1 MILVG
6 MNTWNGRPAFNGNRP
21 WMFRDAFM
29 TSALRIV
36 FIRSLFFET
45 PNGLPRLAKSG
56 RGFAR
61 DRVKES
67 ERVRD

>member
-29 TSALRIV
+29 TSTLRVVFTDQFSLKPPMGFRVWQTAAGALHVIV
-36 FIRSLFFET
+36 
-45 PNGLPRLAKSG
+45 
-56 RGFAR
+56 
-61 DRVKES
+61 
-67 ERVRD
+67 